1 MTITKVEAVLNVNR
15 TSETTTDRQVLV
27 SLFIHTI
34 TTKNSL
40 LSTSRR
46 KVCRA
51 AAKSCPIDLNN
62 FALKFGECVL
72 VGPARKHVTSTSCS
86 CCHSAL
92 DGRTGKLL
100 RIDRTI
106 NTMEGDSSVANATN
120 SSCISMFSGSVE
132 PEGDFWKFCAACAP
146 RNLVSQGHQ
155 AFSKQTLPYINL

>member
-34 TTKNSL
+34 TTKNSF
-40 LSTSRR
+40 LSTPRR

-62 FALKFGECVL
+62 FALKFGGRVL
-72 VGPARKHVTSTSCS
+72 VGPARKHVTSTSSS

-92 DGRTGKLL
+92 DGRTGKML

-106 NTMEGDSSVANATN
+106 NAIDGDSSVANAAN
-120 SSCISMFSGSVE
+120 SSCSDMLMGLLEWDS
-132 PEGDFWKFCAACAP
+132 DF
-146 RNLVSQGHQ
+146 
-155 AFSKQTLPYINL
+155 